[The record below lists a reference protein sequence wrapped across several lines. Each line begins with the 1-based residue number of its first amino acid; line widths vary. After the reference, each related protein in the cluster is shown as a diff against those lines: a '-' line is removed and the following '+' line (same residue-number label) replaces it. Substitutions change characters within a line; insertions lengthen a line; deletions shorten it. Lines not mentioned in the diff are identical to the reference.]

1 MQLTANTYF
10 TDVLSIFN
18 EKRAAIALD
27 MAELRSEGV
36 SVIDVDPGDLLALEL
51 AGFMVCIE
59 TGRILAGPAQLVL

>member
-27 MAELRSEGV
+27 MAERKAEGV
-36 SVIDVDPGDLLALEL
+36 SVIDVDPGDLLAMEL
-51 AGFMVCIE
+51 AGYIVCIE
-59 TGRILAGPAQLVL
+59 TGRILSGPARLVL